1 MAEPQDIA
9 TDDDIKKGLQIH
21 TASDY
26 LSSIKFQGR
35 KKNAKTDIFE
45 EIAQYAPRSYY
56 WFSRLFRDTFAHP
69 EHALDITQ
77 STVTSALKSAG
88 IPLGDGSSL
97 EDRIGT
103 VSGASESMH
112 RSLNATMRGI
122 ITAKRCTSEDRK
134 QNVLK
139 GLFDDSYDPAI
150 IVKALG
156 FGDSYWVYDENIIEG
171 AFRRYKS
178 RECSMAVDIRE
189 LKKYANRIGDA
200 PYAAYQ
206 ILRLASKHDEYDY
219 MTTSLRP
226 HDPLVP
232 MKAKSEFDTD
242 DLGSLDENLATGVEP
257 IAQTKY
263 DGGRVLFHDDGA
275 TAALYTSSGKD
286 VHDVM
291 PQPAVATRDNYDSI
305 ILDGEAVP
313 YNNETGELLDFQHI
327 LKRIGRETVPDDS
340 TVDVRYRWFDVLY
353 DNGTDLTGLPLSNR
367 MTALRRIV
375 EPSQLART
383 GNDPEAVYE
392 QAIANGH
399 EGIIAKTDNSEYQ
412 FDERPS
418 TWQKIKAEPMECD
431 AMIAEVSE
439 GEGRLDGTLGAL
451 HLILPR
457 ETVPAIT
464 HTSIG
469 SVGTGFTDAVRD
481 ELWAMYES
489 GSLLSKTVQVSFEEV
504 QIDADDTVSLRFPRF
519 DALRPDGEPDTL
531 DRLCTEIADTDVDAS
546 EIR

>member
-1 MAEPQDIA
+1 MAKPQVIA
-9 TDDDIKKGLQIH
+9 TDDDIKKGLQIYE
-21 TASDY
+21 ASNY
-26 LSSIKFQGR
+26 LSAIKFHGR

-45 EIAQYAPRSYY
+45 EIAGYGPRAYY

-69 EHALDITQ
+69 EHALDINE

-88 IPLGDGSSL
+88 ISLGDGSSL
-97 EDRIGT
+97 ERRI
-103 VSGASESMH
+103 VIDSDESESMH
-112 RSLNATMRGI
+112 RSLNTTMRGI

-134 QNVLK
+134 RNVLK

-156 FGDSYWVYDENIIEG
+156 FGASYWVYDENIIEG
-171 AFRRYKS
+171 ALRRYKS
-178 RECSMAVDIRE
+178 REHSMAVDERE

-219 MTTSLRP
+219 MTTRLRP

-242 DLGSLDENLATGVEP
+242 DLGSFDENLATGVEP

-275 TAALYTSSGKD
+275 TAALYTSSGKN
-286 VHDVM
+286 VLDVM
-291 PQPAVATRDNYDSI
+291 PQPAVATRDKYDSI

-353 DNGTDLTGLPLSNR
+353 HNGTDLTEIPLSNR
-367 MTALRRIV
+367 MTALRRTV

-383 GNDPEAVYE
+383 GTDPEAVYE

-431 AMIAEVSE
+431 AMIAEVAE

-451 HLILPR
+451 HLALPR
-457 ETVPAIT
+457 ETVPATT

-504 QIDADDTVSLRFPRF
+504 QIDADGMVSLRFPRF